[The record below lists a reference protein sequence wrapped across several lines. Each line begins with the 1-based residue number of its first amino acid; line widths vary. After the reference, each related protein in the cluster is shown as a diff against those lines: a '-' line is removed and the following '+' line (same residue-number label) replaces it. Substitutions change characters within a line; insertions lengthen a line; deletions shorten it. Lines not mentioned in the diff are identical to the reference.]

1 MFMKLKKQTAFTLVE
16 LVIVLVI
23 MASLFALVGN
33 RTGTANRIREES
45 FIRQLREVISFLY
58 NQSIADQSEYVLNFN
73 ITKEGNF
80 SYNVGTFNS
89 GNNEQAE
96 QYDLRNF
103 YYQQISYPKEV
114 KRDMQRNNK
123 YAPKGKYKAKGFYG
137 TRKEREERE
146 QQEEMEEGR
155 SFSPAPNFPSL
166 AEEKTAPDFLKIK
179 DIVVFDTKYTPQ
191 DIEST
196 QIIFSPKGFVDFSVI
211 HLYNDRGKEYTLQ
224 VNPFTGITE
233 RYDEY
238 KDFEWTFNDK

>member
-1 MFMKLKKQTAFTLVE
+1 MPEVNHKDENKQNPNVNNLEWCT
-16 LVIVLVI
+16 
-23 MASLFALVGN
+23 SK
-33 RTGTANRIREES
+33 
-45 FIRQLREVISFLY
+45 Y
-58 NQSIADQSEYVLNFN
+58 NSN
-73 ITKEGNF
+73 
-80 SYNVGTFNS
+80 
-89 GNNEQAE
+89 
-96 QYDLRNF
+96 
-103 YYQQISYPKEV
+103 
-114 KRDMQRNNK
+114 
-123 YAPKGKYKAKGFYG
+123 YG